1 MYTKYYKGCS
11 NVYQK
16 LRNLKCIP
24 NATKVKCTTNVTKV
38 EMYTKCYEFEMYIK
52 CYKDWNIH
60 STLRKLKSTSNV
72 TNVHLYISNIL
83 KVEMSTKCYKLTVIF
98 KCISNES
105 KPKYYPVVS
114 VSALTMFI
122 QIWMDLGVF

>member
-1 MYTKYYKGCS
+1 MYTKSYEIW
-11 NVYQK
+11 NVYQM
-16 LRNLKCIP
+16 LRKW
-24 NATKVKCTTNVTKV
+24 KCTTIVTKV

-52 CYKDWNIH
+52 CYEGW
-60 STLRKLKSTSNV
+60 
-72 TNVHLYISNIL
+72 NVHQMLQRLKYTFYVT
-83 KVEMSTKCYKLTVIF
+83 KVEKYIKCYKCTSIYTKCYKLTVIF